1 MNSPATPAMTT
12 DNTQKTKEKWKLAW
26 STTGKKS
33 EYFAA
38 NTATDTRL
46 HTTEK
51 KAKTTLDLFCC
62 LFVLFLRLARAYFKY
77 FECEDFTLVGK
88 GL

>member
-1 MNSPATPAMTT
+1 MNSPATAAMTA

-26 STTGKKS
+26 SATRKS

-38 NTATDTRL
+38 NTATDTIV

-51 KAKTTLDLFCC
+51 KTKTTLDYFYC
-62 LFVLFLRLARAYFKY
+62 LF
-77 FECEDFTLVGK
+77 FTSFASIF
-88 GL
+88 